1 MTCFSTYLNI
11 GHSRTSLT
19 SFTMRI
25 WYGFYEYNIYP
36 LHNFVFTENEAD
48 VFLMVAQKDYS

>member
-1 MTCFSTYLNI
+1 
-11 GHSRTSLT
+11 
-19 SFTMRI
+19 MRI